1 MYPMRYNTAVRILK
15 IFLLNFLFHIL
26 WSLTWLWLE
35 SRQDTDRSS
44 ANGGILRHRQ
54 TLVYSLQFY
63 SVSTT
68 VMKSFCKKP
77 LLDVVLKSQVVV
89 RFLRYWSKKGIMY
102 HVLISCHNIVT
113 TQFWH
118 SSLGIRCCH
127 CWRRPQWTGGCKLP
141 CKMWG
146 EDCCAGEEACSW
158 WEVIKDMRRSRSKQV
173 FTLTPNN

>member
-1 MYPMRYNTAVRILK
+1 MTLIRIK
-15 IFLLNFLFHIL
+15 
-26 WSLTWLWLE
+26 T
-35 SRQDTDRSS
+35 
-44 ANGGILRHRQ
+44 RHRQ
-54 TLVYSLQFY
+54 VFSKWWNSNTPSNIGLQFY

-141 CKMWG
+141 CKMWC
-146 EDCCAGEEACSW
+146 EDCCAGEEACPR
-158 WEVIKDMRRSRSKQV
+158 WEVNKDMLRSKSKQALHQHQPIKISGSRRCCCHWGDCSRIQI
-173 FTLTPNN
+173 FQSKLCS

>member
-1 MYPMRYNTAVRILK
+1 MYPMRYNTAIRILK
-15 IFLLNFLFHIL
+15 IFLLNFLFHILL

-102 HVLISCHNIVT
+102 HVLNFMSQYCYHSVLALQPRNTMLSLLEEATMDWWLQVT
-113 TQFWH
+113 LQDVGWR
-118 SSLGIRCCH
+118 LL
-127 CWRRPQWTGGCKLP
+127 CWRGGMSL
-141 CKMWG
+141 
-146 EDCCAGEEACSW
+146 
-158 WEVIKDMRRSRSKQV
+158 VRSD
-173 FTLTPNN
+173 

>member
-1 MYPMRYNTAVRILK
+1 
-15 IFLLNFLFHIL
+15 
-26 WSLTWLWLE
+26 
-35 SRQDTDRSS
+35 
-44 ANGGILRHRQ
+44 
-54 TLVYSLQFY
+54 
-63 SVSTT
+63 
-68 VMKSFCKKP
+68 MKSFCKKP

-141 CKMWG
+141 CKMWC
-146 EDCCAGEEACSW
+146 EDCCAGEKACSR
-158 WEVIKDMRRSRSKQV
+158 WEVIKDMLRSRSKQALHQQQIV
-173 FTLTPNN
+173 TISGSRRCCCHWGDCSRIQIFQSKLCSQSSQASDL